1 MDKIVRFIT
10 AICGLLYAAF
20 GGSPTRKVDRA
31 ELERTVGRKVT
42 AVVMAIPVVTVVVW
56 LAVWAGG
63 RIFGSEGAEDP
74 FAWMRT
80 LLPSSE
86 K

>member
-1 MDKIVRFIT
+1 MDRIVRFVT
-10 AICGLLYAAF
+10 VVCGLLYAAF

-31 ELERTVGRKVT
+31 ELERSVGRKVT

-74 FAWMRT
+74 FVWMRS